1 MQKGLMVEMPL
12 VESLT
17 CRLHT
22 EVSGRAP
29 PSRPLCSAA
38 NNIDTC
44 GLLEK
49 IVALL
54 DLLSKPS
61 PEHKGLRNP
70 TTRTNQGP
78 KPSSG
83 FTDED
88 TIVT

>member
-1 MQKGLMVEMPL
+1 MIEMSL

-38 NNIDTC
+38 SNIDTC

-54 DLLSKPS
+54 DLLLKPS
-61 PEHKGLRNP
+61 PEHKGLRNQ

-78 KPSSG
+78 KPSG
-83 FTDED
+83 FTDEE